1 MQSTPEVIII
11 GAGPAGLTLSL
22 LLARNNIQ
30 SLVLEKS
37 LLPTDDTRAVFYNA
51 ASQFEF
57 ERAGILDQVNQRGFH
72 INAASFRDLNGKRLF
87 EMPGAGQISLVQKEL
102 TAIIQ
107 EAVEQDKK
115 AEVRWGHEVVDL
127 GQDEESA
134 WVDVQTANGVSRLTA
149 KYIVGCDGGSSA
161 VRRMLFGKDAMKGF
175 TWEKPLVT
183 IDVCR
188 SRSASPKDVV

>member
-1 MQSTPEVIII
+1 MQSTPEIIII

-22 LLARNNIQ
+22 LLARNNIK

-37 LLPTDDTRAVFYNA
+37 LQATDDTRAVFYNA
-51 ASQFEF
+51 ESQFES
-57 ERAGILDQVNQRGFH
+57 ERAGILDQVKQRGFH
-72 INAASFRDLNGKRLF
+72 INAASFRDLSGKRLF
-87 EMPGAGQISLVQKEL
+87 AMPGAGQISLIQKEL

-107 EAVEQDKK
+107 EAVEEDKLT
-115 AEVRWGHEVVDL
+115 EILWGHEVVEL

-134 WVDVQTANGVSRLTA
+134 WVDVQTANAKSRLSA
-149 KYIVGCDGGSSA
+149 KYIVGCDGGSST

-183 IDVCR
+183 IDV
-188 SRSASPKDVV
+188 SRFAAVNDLV